1 MTKSEQIKH
10 MSAVIADLQNRLA
23 LAEKCSAI
31 VARERDGL
39 FDELAQLGDKAA
51 LHDKAITFALSVFRK
66 GHRELF
72 AERYADFLKAA
83 KQ

>member
-1 MTKSEQIKH
+1 MTKAEQIKH
-10 MSAVIADLQNRLA
+10 LSAVIADLQNRLA

-39 FDELAQLGDKAA
+39 FDELAQLGNKAA
-51 LHDKAITFALSVFRK
+51 LHDKAVAFAISAFKK

-72 AERYADFLKAA
+72 AKRYANFLKAA
-83 KQ
+83 KP